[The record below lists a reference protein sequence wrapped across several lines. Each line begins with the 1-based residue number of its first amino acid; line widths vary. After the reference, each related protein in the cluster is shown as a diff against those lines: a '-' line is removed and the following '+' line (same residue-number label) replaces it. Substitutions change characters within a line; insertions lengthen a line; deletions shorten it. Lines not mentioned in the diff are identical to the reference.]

1 MIVAG
6 NGSIGEGNSALSIDA
21 AALKGTVVSGDRH
34 ILDGYPSLRINAAPV
49 AITCIPRG
57 GRLVAGDRGVG
68 DRNIAGVKVDIDAA
82 TVAGGCRVAGDG
94 AAVHGE
100 AALLAYIHAAATA
113 IGRGC
118 GVARNGAAVHGE
130 ARRVGLIRRA
140 DKEHTAAGAAACFI
154 TGNLSTIHGKGRAG
168 LIGATLYTD
177 LHAAGDRA
185 AVQLKFAAIDG
196 HFALNLSV
204 TGAVSQRQRRVA
216 ADGDAAGNRLPVQAE
231 VDLTRWYSPAP
242 RHRLRQIIAARRIR
256 QGIGSCPLCASSV
269 MFVPVDISIPAA
281 DAVGMSGLRQRK
293 RSQRRING
301 VIARH
306 VQLGDLL
313 IGEVLYFCI
322 NGFQLLLNFG
332 RIVRRDCF
340 WQGVNECL
348 HSQHR
353 RLFSKTGREVCL
365 LRRADGTVR
374 IHHLLTASVGA
385 DTDGFLCAFAG
396 REVCIFRRADR
407 TVGIDRLFLTADFA
421 DALRRSI
428 PGRAGNKPAVL
439 GIALLAGI
447 PAGRPLCGRDVAAA
461 IVMLAAFM
469 RTA

>member
-82 TVAGGCRVAGDG
+82 AVAGGCRVAGDG

-113 IGRGC
+113 IGRGG

-168 LIGATLYTD
+168 LIGAALYTD

-185 AVQLKFAAIDG
+185 AVQFKFAAVDG
-196 HFALNLSV
+196 HFALNPAAV
-204 TGAVSQRQRRVA
+204 GAVGQRQRRAA
-216 ADGDAAGNRLPVQAE
+216 ADGDFAVDRLPVQAE
-231 VDLTRWYSPAP
+231 VDLAFWHSPAP
-242 RHRLRQIIAARRIR
+242 RHGLRQIIAASSTG
-256 QGIGSCPLCASSV
+256 QGIGCRPCCAVVMGMTVDRCTAVLAADTVGMLAGLCVRQQRGLAV
-269 MFVPVDISIPAA
+269 EPAEQRLEVCACDLRLLLCVQCFISII
-281 DAVGMSGLRQRK
+281 
-293 RSQRRING
+293 RRLNV
-301 VIARH
+301 VISC
-306 VQLGDLL
+306 VQLVG
-313 IGEVLYFCI
+313 GHAV
-322 NGFQLLLNFG
+322 QLTHDGQRIDHRLHSGYRRVRIVPGVFILAALG
-332 RIVRRDCF
+332 RICFTVLSATGVR
-340 WQGVNECL
+340 G
-348 HSQHR
+348 
-353 RLFSKTGREVCL
+353 TGI
-365 LRRADGTVR
+365 LRVT
-374 IHHLLTASVGA
+374 L
-385 DTDGFLCAFAG
+385 
-396 REVCIFRRADR
+396 
-407 TVGIDRLFLTADFA
+407 
-421 DALRRSI
+421 
-428 PGRAGNKPAVL
+428 
-439 GIALLAGI
+439 
-447 PAGRPLCGRDVAAA
+447 
-461 IVMLAAFM
+461 
-469 RTA
+469 